1 MAKIPHRVCRTSAIQ
16 VNPFAFSW
24 PVRVYFE
31 NTDAGGVVYHAEY
44 LRFFERA
51 RTEWLRHMGFT
62 HDVMA
67 KQFDT
72 IFVVNE
78 LTLNLHKPAR
88 LDDALVVT
96 VAPESVGRVRATVV
110 QTIAREDTPDE
121 ILARA
126 SVCVASVSV
135 GGFKPKAIPPPV
147 RERMLADI

>member
-1 MAKIPHRVCRTSAIQ
+1 MAKIPLTFTAASSQPAL
-16 VNPFAFSW
+16 FAFSL

-31 NTDAGGVVYHAEY
+31 NTDAGGVVYHGEY

-62 HDVMA
+62 HDLMA

-78 LTLNLHKPAR
+78 LTLTLHKPAR
-88 LDDALVVT
+88 LDDALLVT
-96 VAPESVGRVRATVV
+96 VTTESVGRVRATFL
-110 QTIAREDTPDE
+110 QTIALESSPED

-126 SVCVASVSV
+126 KVSVASVSTGV
-135 GGFKPKAIPPPV
+135 FKPKEIPPPV
-147 RERMLADI
+147 RERMLAGT